1 MKIRGGHM
9 DYKELDRETIDTVT
23 QTFKALGDPTRIRIL
38 TYLFN
43 NEHSV
48 GDISDTLDIKQS
60 TVSHQLKTL
69 KTLRLV
75 KSRREGTTI
84 YYFHNEAQVL
94 MYLDQLIKHINHDIP
109 CYLTCV
115 VLWY

>member
-48 GDISDTLDIKQS
+48 GDISDTLNIKHS
-60 TVSHQLKTL
+60 TVSHQMTTL
-69 KTLRLV
+69 KTLSLV
-75 KSRREGTTI
+75 KSRRDGTAI
-84 YYFHNEAQVL
+84 YYSHDDAHVML
-94 MYLDQLIKHINHDIP
+94 MLDQMISHIKHD
-109 CYLTCV
+109 
-115 VLWY
+115 

>member
-1 MKIRGGHM
+1 M

-75 KSRREGTTI
+75 KSRRDGTTI
-84 YYFHNEAQVL
+84 YYSHDDAHVML
-94 MYLDQLIKHINHDIP
+94 MLDQMISHIKHD
-109 CYLTCV
+109 
-115 VLWY
+115 

>member
-1 MKIRGGHM
+1 MN
-9 DYKELDRETIDTVT
+9 YKELNPETIDTVT

-48 GDISDTLDIKQS
+48 GDISTTLDIKQS

-69 KTLRLV
+69 KNLRLV
-75 KSRREGTTI
+75 KSRRDGTTI
-84 YYFHNEAQVL
+84 YYSHDDDHVML
-94 MYLDQLIKHINHDIP
+94 MLDQMISHIEHD
-109 CYLTCV
+109 
-115 VLWY
+115 

>member
-1 MKIRGGHM
+1 M
-9 DYKELDRETIDTVT
+9 DYKTLDDDTMERVT
-23 QTFKALGDPTRIRIL
+23 QTFKALGDPTRMRIL

-48 GDISDTLDIKQS
+48 GDISETLGLKQS

-69 KTLRLV
+69 KNLRLV

-84 YYFHNEAQVL
+84 YYSHDDAHV
-94 MYLDQLIKHINHDIP
+94 MTMLDQMISHVKHD
-109 CYLTCV
+109 
-115 VLWY
+115 

>member
-1 MKIRGGHM
+1 M
-9 DYKELDRETIDTVT
+9 DYKELDEDTIDRVT
-23 QTFKALGDPTRIRIL
+23 QTFKALGDPTRVRIL

-43 NEHSV
+43 DEHSV
-48 GDISDTLDIKQS
+48 GDISETLGLKQS

-84 YYFHNEAQVL
+84 YYSHDDAHV
-94 MYLDQLIKHINHDIP
+94 MTMLDQMISHVKHD
-109 CYLTCV
+109 
-115 VLWY
+115 

>member
-1 MKIRGGHM
+1 M
-9 DYKELDRETIDTVT
+9 DYKELDEETIDAVT
-23 QTFKALGDPTRIRIL
+23 RTFKALGDPTRIRIL

-43 NEHSV
+43 DEHSV

-69 KTLRLV
+69 KNLRLV

-84 YYFHNEAQVL
+84 YYSHDDAHVML
-94 MYLDQLIKHINHDIP
+94 MLDQMVSHIE
-109 CYLTCV
+109 
-115 VLWY
+115 

>member
-1 MKIRGGHM
+1 M
-9 DYKELDRETIDTVT
+9 DYKELDGETIDTVT
-23 QTFKALGDPTRIRIL
+23 QTFKALGDPTRVRIL

-48 GDISDTLDIKQS
+48 GDISNTLDIKQS

-69 KTLRLV
+69 KNLRLV

-84 YYFHNEAQVL
+84 YYSHDDDHVML
-94 MYLDQLIKHINHDIP
+94 MLDQMISHIEHD
-109 CYLTCV
+109 
-115 VLWY
+115 